1 VLLVKQSYGIGILGN
16 CCTHGVGVCHSFQQ
30 DQRFKVIT
38 GYEANPRRQAELSLA
53 IGQELVTSYQRVI
66 ERKDVDIVVITCDP
80 RDKAQMVE
88 AAAAAGKHIFLNKPL
103 CESLDSARQIERT
116 VERYPIQFVYDIP
129 MVRSVP
135 VYARMQQELWDGKY
149 GQILSYYH
157 RFSMNFPLDFD
168 LQSTWPERL
177 DPVDKSGGGELT
189 NMGCYPLDYVVSLFG
204 LPRSVTAK
212 WRKLWDVYYQA
223 DVEHFGQVIL
233 DYGSF
238 FAVLEIGKQ
247 QLVGEHRHSNAIT
260 INFEH
265 QILVIDVPAKQVSIN
280 NVATDFDQFAKGA
293 TATNSLDQLVL
304 AIESDIQP
312 KSNLQNAVRAT
323 ETLMA
328 VYTSIVEER
337 TVELPLKSGK
347 NPLIS

>member
-1 VLLVKQSYGIGILGN
+1 MKQPYGIGILGN
-16 CCTHGVGVCHSFQQ
+16 CCTHGVGVCQSFQH
-30 DQRFKVIT
+30 DQRFNVIT

-53 IGQELVTSYQRVI
+53 IGRELVTSYQMVI

-80 RDKAQMVE
+80 CDKAQMVE

-116 VERYPIQFVYDIP
+116 VERYSIQFVYDIP

-157 RFSMNFPLDFD
+157 RFGMNFPLDFD
-168 LQSTWPERL
+168 LQSTWPERV
-177 DPVDKSGGGELT
+177 DTADKSGGGELT

-212 WRKLWDVYYQA
+212 WRKLWDIYYQA

-238 FAVLEIGKQ
+238 FAVLEVGKQ
-247 QLVGEHRHSNAIT
+247 QLVGD
-260 INFEH
+260 
-265 QILVIDVPAKQVSIN
+265 IDI
-280 NVATDFDQFAKGA
+280 ATLSQS
-293 TATNSLDQLVL
+293 TLST
-304 AIESDIQP
+304 
-312 KSNLQNAVRAT
+312 KS
-323 ETLMA
+323 
-328 VYTSIVEER
+328 
-337 TVELPLKSGK
+337 
-347 NPLIS
+347 